1 MLRPAALSLVFAAS
15 AIAAPAVLNPQ
26 HRALLETHCQGC
38 HGAEK
43 QKGSFRLDDLSFTI
57 TDVQSAERW
66 QKILNAMNSG
76 DMPPEDEKQPASL
89 AKADLLDDLANVMV
103 TARKNLGDQKGVI
116 TMRRLNRREYRNTL
130 RELLGVS
137 INVTELP
144 SDTAAD
150 SFDTAG
156 TNLFMSGN
164 QFEQY
169 QSLGREALDEAFE
182 RLAFAAEER
191 KLRYEAEVFTPIVQK
206 VNAAE
211 IDARERAQKWVKG
224 VEEAAARP
232 ENAAIVAKIRKASK
246 NDAIFR
252 RSWAEIPGAPS
263 PESFGFINKENTSD
277 KANSALTP
285 NHLPYHQHY
294 LTYPALDKGAY
305 LTTQTTHPSI
315 LQIGWITML
324 VPFNW
329 PVGDYVVRIRV
340 AGNEHATPE
349 RRFLEFGINPLNNGP
364 ATSTH
369 EVTGTMDAPQIIEIP
384 LTMTRKQNERNDR
397 VLFIRER
404 GTADTNER
412 MSAIFQEAKRRNGIG
427 PEMALWIDW
436 MEIERKPD
444 TGKPLAPGLAAL
456 GIPLDDKSPRPAI
469 AEVRSALERFAMEAF
484 RGQTAPASYID
495 RLLRLYELRIKAGDK
510 PTVALRETL
519 SVILASPTFLY
530 IAEPSVDEKRRPL
543 AGLELAVRLSYFLWG
558 SPPDKALRDLAAKG
572 ELNKPA
578 VLAAQTNRLL
588 DDSRAEDFIKA
599 FTHQWLGMDRLDF
612 FQVNLALHPRFAGS
626 TKQAARDE
634 VYETIRHILHEDV
647 SLNDLLKSDYAVI
660 NSHLAHYY
668 GIPGVKGDAYQK
680 VMLPKG
686 SPRGGLLGMAAIHL
700 MGGNGERTSPVERG
714 AWVLRK
720 LLNDAP
726 PPAPPNVPAIARLSD
741 KALTTLERL
750 KAHQEEA
757 QCASCHRKIDPIGL
771 GLENFD
777 AAGLWRTE
785 DSSVAVNASG
795 KADPKSKKTWAIS
808 AAAAFHNGPAFQDYF
823 GLRDIVA
830 SKSDAFARGFSAAL
844 IEYALGRPCG
854 FSDEALA
861 DAMLS
866 RARKKDLSMRELVHA
881 LIASQEFHTK

>member
-1 MLRPAALSLVFAAS
+1 MLRPAALSLVFSAS
-15 AIAAPAVLNPQ
+15 AIAAPAVLHPQ

-182 RLAFAAEER
+182 RLAFAAEQR

-277 KANSALTP
+277 KANAALTP

-329 PVGDYVVRIRV
+329 PVGEYVVRIRV

-469 AEVRSALERFAMEAF
+469 AEVRAALERFAKEAF
-484 RGQTAPASYID
+484 RGQTAPAGYID

-510 PTVALRETL
+510 PTVALKETL

-530 IAEPSVDEKRRPL
+530 IAEPSTDGKRRPL
-543 AGLELAVRLSYFLWG
+543 TELELAVRLSYFLWG
-558 SPPDKALRDLAAKG
+558 APPDKTLRDLAAKG
-572 ELNKPA
+572 ELNKAA

-588 DDSRAEDFIKA
+588 DDPRAEDFIKA

-634 VYETIRHILHEDV
+634 VYETIRHILHQDA

-660 NSHLAHYY
+660 NSHLANYY
-668 GIPGVKGDAYQK
+668 GISGVKGDAYQK
-680 VMLPKG
+680 VMLPEG
-686 SPRGGLLGMAAIHL
+686 SPRGGLLGMAAVHL

-720 LLNDAP
+720 LLNDPP
-726 PPAPPNVPAIARLSD
+726 PPAPPNVPAITRLSD

-795 KADPKSKKTWAIS
+795 KADPKSKKTWSIS
-808 AAAAFHNGPAFQDYF
+808 AAAAFHNGPSFQDYF

-830 SKSDAFARGFSAAL
+830 SKSDSFARGFSAAL

-854 FSDEALA
+854 FSDEALV

-866 RARKKDLSMRELVHA
+866 RARKKNLSMRELVHA